1 MTLNNYNDF
10 LPQLKSTTLFQDISD
25 EDILALLDVLQP
37 TLIHV
42 NKGELMPEMPAHH
55 FRMFLSTTPAQP
67 IVPRAFKYD
76 MPKFGEPGMLMHEIP
91 TLSRMG
97 ETLEKRANGPKRPFH
112 KPHPLAYD
120 ADILEFSENAMTT
133 FYNSAVAPAQGQ
145 LLRNFLGILA
155 QKVNDVRHELFL
167 IRDCR
172 DMFQERDKTLQ
183 IFTAGVAMKV
193 VTATAQRWNLA
204 HPERQAEVHTGGSID
219 LVRRILAGERCDV
232 LVTAD
237 DTTIAQMLMPDHA
250 TGYITFASNKMVV
263 SASNGAHISS
273 ANWKEKLTAP
283 DATFYHKNPYGDPG
297 GYRGVMALLLAN
309 AVEPGL
315 GDRLMAHPGHIGMD
329 PALTPATAPAH
340 QYTIEYYS
348 AAASRGA
355 EFAELPDEMNLS
367 NPALAAT
374 YATATFAVDEN
385 NTVAGAPITHG
396 ITIPTTAIFKDEAKA
411 FVESF
416 LANDFAAYHFLPAHA
431 VHGDDILK

>member
-1 MTLNNYNDF
+1 MINYRDY
-10 LPQLKSTTLFQDISD
+10 LPQLRSTTLFQDIAD
-25 EDILALLDVLQP
+25 NDILALLEALQP

-42 NKGELMPEMPAHH
+42 KQGDLMPEMPEAR
-55 FRMFLSTTPAQP
+55 FRMFLRTVPEQTP
-67 IVPRAFKYD
+67 VPRAFKYD

-97 ETLEKRANGPKRPFH
+97 DTLDKRANGKKPFFH
-112 KPHPLAYD
+112 KPHPLEYD
-120 ADILEFSENAMTT
+120 ADILEFSETAMTT
-133 FYNSAVAPAQGQ
+133 FYNSEIAPAQGQ

-172 DMFQERDKTLQ
+172 DMFMERDKTLQ

-204 HPERQAEVHTGGSID
+204 HPERQAEVHVGGSID
-219 LVRRILAGERCDV
+219 LIRRILAGERCDV

-237 DTTIAQMLMPDHA
+237 DTTITQMLMPEYA
-250 TGYITFASNKMVV
+250 KGFITFASNKMVV
-263 SASNGAHISS
+263 SASPGAHISS
-273 ANWKEKLTAP
+273 ANWKEKLLAP

-297 GYRGVMALLLAN
+297 GYRGVMALILAN

-329 PALTPATAPAH
+329 PALTPSTTPAH
-340 QYTIEYYS
+340 KYAIEYYS
-348 AAASRGA
+348 AAASRDA

-367 NPALAAT
+367 NPALADT
-374 YATATFAVDEN
+374 YATATFAVDKN
-385 NTVAGAPITHG
+385 NTVVGTPITHG
-396 ITIPTTAIFKDEAKA
+396 VTIPTTARFNNEAQA
-411 FVESF
+411 FVCDF
-416 LANDFAAYHFLPAHA
+416 LANDFSAWHFLPAHA
-431 VHGDDILK
+431 VHGDNILS

>member
-1 MTLNNYNDF
+1 MSIYTDY
-10 LPQLKSTTLFQDISD
+10 LPELKTTTLFQGIADQDI
-25 EDILALLDVLQP
+25 IALLDAMQP
-37 TLIHV
+37 AIIHV
-42 NKGELMPEMPAHH
+42 KAGDTMPEMAPAH
-55 FRMFLSTTPAQP
+55 FRMFLRATPAKELA
-67 IVPRAFKYD
+67 PRAFQYD

-91 TLSRMG
+91 ALSHMGDTLAPRQ
-97 ETLEKRANGPKRPFH
+97 NGHARPFH
-112 KPHPLAYD
+112 KPHPLPYD
-120 ADILEFSENAMTT
+120 ADILEFTENAMTT
-133 FYNSAVAPAQGQ
+133 FYDSAIAPAQGQ

-172 DMFQERDKTLQ
+172 DMYCERDKTLQ
-183 IFTAGVAMKV
+183 IFTAGVALKV

-219 LVRRILAGERCDV
+219 LVRRILAGERCDL

-237 DTTIAQMLMPDHA
+237 DTTIAQMLMPAHA
-250 TGYITFASNKMVV
+250 DGYITFASNKMVI
-263 SASNGAHISS
+263 SASKGASI
-273 ANWKEKLTAP
+273 ADDNWKEKLLAP

-297 GYRGVMALLLAN
+297 GYRGVMALMLAN

-315 GDRLMAHPGHIGMD
+315 GDRLLAHPGHIGMD

-355 EFAELPDEMNLS
+355 QFANLPDEMNLS
-367 NPALAAT
+367 NPALADV
-374 YATATFAVDEN
+374 YASAAFAVDAD

-396 ITIPTTAIFKDEAKA
+396 VTIPSGAVFKDDAKA
-411 FVESF
+411 FLADF
-416 LANDFAAYHFLPAHA
+416 LANDFAAWHFLPAHA
-431 VHGDDILK
+431 VHGRNPLQ